1 MPANPRSAPRQRP
14 EAIGD
19 GKQAAPAVTTPS
31 RPDPA
36 AISPGAG
43 PLPPIYLPHRASQA
57 RPACSGAPLS
67 GRFSHLAI
75 ASDASFAGVL
85 RPCLAAGNHG
95 LCLPRAGT
103 GAGMPR
109 TGRQF
114 SWGTVVAWQPAVRL
128 VCEWLVGDT
137 PTELEVRFA
146 ADAGGAAGLA
156 CRAPDAQVRADLG
169 GRRWVRGAAEGR
181 DLTQLRM
188 PGYPAG
194 RAAGRGTA

>member
-1 MPANPRSAPRQRP
+1 MPEPLRYRFRVNCPPGRAFQLWTASAGVWWPIATHSVSGRRDSVLVI
-14 EAIGD
+14 E
-19 GKQAAPAVTTPS
+19 
-31 RPDPA
+31 
-36 AISPGAG
+36 PGAG
-43 PLPPIYLPHRASQA
+43 GRIYEQVA
-57 RPACSGAPLS
+57 
-67 GRFSHLAI
+67 
-75 ASDASFAGVL
+75 D
-85 RPCLAAGNHG
+85 
-95 LCLPRAGT
+95 
-103 GAGMPR
+103 
-109 TGRQF
+109 GRQF